1 VPVLHV
7 ACVRLHAIAPTQ
19 CELFRRRAG
28 RMRTRS
34 GALSP
39 IPIPAAD
46 SRIQDG
52 PSCASRR
59 VGHETRSHADLRDRD
74 RDESSARHKA
84 PGCARIR
91 RPVSARSSAKA
102 SYDVVSPKR
111 PKTGPRRQTQARC
124 GPRIRAPTSAPE
136 REGDADTGMCR
147 AFFAARRL
155 SRANSRRR
163 RRGVG
168 CYESRRGRMDRS

>member
-7 ACVRLHAIAPTQ
+7 ACVRLHAIAPTH

-111 PKTGPRRQTQARC
+111 PKTGGAK
-124 GPRIRAPTSAPE
+124 
-136 REGDADTGMCR
+136 ADPSTMWTPDTCPDFGTRTG
-147 AFFAARRL
+147 
-155 SRANSRRR
+155 RRR
-163 RRGVG
+163 RHWNVPCILRCQAAVEGEFPKTTARSGVL
-168 CYESRRGRMDRS
+168 